1 MTDFSTYKAY
11 AIYRLPFADEAF
23 AVCQNGERE
32 IAASERA
39 FIMMPFDGNRH
50 DVIRIAPDVE
60 MRLSSEDL
68 RIDKRGEVL
77 DVIADKQAYYKAF
90 TLFQSVIPDRFQK
103 LVLSRCVTSPYSGNP
118 LDVFRRA
125 CMEYPRTMVY
135 LVYTEETGYW
145 IGSSPEV
152 LIAGTKSH
160 YKTAALAGTMTN
172 DGPWTYKNQKEQA
185 FVADYI
191 SDSIA
196 PLCNEVEE
204 EGPYTSRAG
213 NLYHLKTEFHFTLLP
228 NISINDF
235 IDQIAPTPAVCG
247 LPKDE
252 AKAFIIENE
261 GYDRKYY
268 SGIVGMLDE
277 DGDTNLYVN
286 LRCCNIKD
294 RQVTLYAGGGILYE
308 SMADNEY
315 TETEE
320 KLKTIEYVL

>member
-23 AVCQNGERE
+23 AICQKDDRE
-32 IAASERA
+32 IAACERA
-39 FIMMPFDGNRH
+39 FIMMPFDGSRH
-50 DVIRIAPDVE
+50 KTIRIAPDVE
-60 MRLSSEDL
+60 LRLNAEEL
-68 RIDKRGEVL
+68 HTDKRGEL
-77 DVIADKQAYYKAF
+77 LELISDPKAYNQAF

-103 LVLSRCVTSPYSGNP
+103 LVLSRCVTSPYKSDP

-145 IGSSPEV
+145 LGSSPEI
-152 LIAGTKSH
+152 LIAGNKSH
-160 YKTAALAGTMTN
+160 YKTAALAGTMTS

-191 SDSIA
+191 SETIA
-196 PLCNEVEE
+196 PLCNYVEE

-213 NLYHLKTEFHFTLLP
+213 NLYHIKTEFHFTLLP
-228 NISINDF
+228 DVCISDF
-235 IDQIAPTPAVCG
+235 INQLSPTPAVCG

-252 AKAFIIENE
+252 AKAFILANE

-268 SGIVGMLDE
+268 SGVVGMLDE
-277 DGDTNLYVN
+277 DGETNLYVN

-294 RQVTLYAGGGILYE
+294 GEVTLYAGGGILYE

-320 KLKTIEYVL
+320 KLKTMEYVL